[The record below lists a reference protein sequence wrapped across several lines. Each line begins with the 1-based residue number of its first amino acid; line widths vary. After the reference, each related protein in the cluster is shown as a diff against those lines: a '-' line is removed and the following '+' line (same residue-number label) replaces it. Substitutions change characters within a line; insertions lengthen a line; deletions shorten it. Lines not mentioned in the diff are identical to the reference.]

1 MKRNLLNCWNTLK
14 TIRLQ
19 RGDEIYASANAAKAE
34 KIYGMA
40 QGVNLNVFNGQSA
53 AKLRIGERS
62 ETIPIEGV
70 GLQAIGGSKWQASS
84 EGEDIVQ
91 ALLK

>member
-1 MKRNLLNCWNTLK
+1 MNCWNALK
-14 TIRLQ
+14 TIKLQ
-19 RGDEIYASANAAKAE
+19 HSDETSASANAAKAE

-40 QGVNLNVFNGQSA
+40 QGVNLNVLNGQSA
-53 AKLRIGERS
+53 AKPRTEERS

-70 GLQAIGGSKWQASS
+70 GLQAIGGSKWQASIKD
-84 EGEDIVQ
+84 EDIVQ